1 MKITLSH
8 EVFAKILNHAR
19 EQFPLEACGLIA
31 GQVKDDLIEITQA
44 YPLKNVQE
52 SRERFSI
59 DPQDQLIATKTIRSQ
74 ALTPLGN
81 FHSHP
86 ETPARPSPEDLK
98 LYLDPK
104 ATYLII
110 SLAER
115 QPVVKAFGLQIED
128 GQTLPVERDLEI
140 LKPNKG
146 SKLN

>member
-1 MKITLSH
+1 MKITLTQ
-8 EVFAKILNHAR
+8 EAFAFILNHAR

-31 GQVKDDLIEITQA
+31 GKVKDDLIEITQV
-44 YPLKNVQE
+44 YPLKNVLQ

-59 DPQDQLIATKTIRSQ
+59 DPKEQLLATKSIRSQ
-74 ALTPLGN
+74 ELTPLGN

-98 LYLDPK
+98 LYLDPS
-104 ATYLII
+104 ATYLIL

-115 QPVVKAFGLQIED
+115 RPVLKAFGLKIDSGQSLPIEH
-128 GQTLPVERDLEI
+128 DLEI
-140 LKPNKG
+140 LKSTKL